1 MHGIQLLTIIVC
13 LCLTVAGYGGLGVS
27 IEGPSKADINCE
39 DNGDGTCLV
48 TFTPTEPGTY
58 NVNVHYADQLVPGN

>member
-1 MHGIQLLTIIVC
+1 M
-13 LCLTVAGYGGLGVS
+13 S

-48 TFTPTEPGTY
+48 TYTPAEPGTY
-58 NVNVHYADQLVPGN
+58 NVNVHYADQLVPGNDYMDSLDTKTVSIQYASIC